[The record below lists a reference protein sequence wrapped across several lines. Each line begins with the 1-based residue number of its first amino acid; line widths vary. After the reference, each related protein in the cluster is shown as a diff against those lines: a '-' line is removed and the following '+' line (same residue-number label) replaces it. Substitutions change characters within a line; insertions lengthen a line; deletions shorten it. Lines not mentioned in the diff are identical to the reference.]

1 MSYKS
6 DMEFYREQH
15 TKRKR
20 LMGSI
25 VKVSILV
32 LAAAVLALTVSL
44 VVTFAFSDRSA
55 AEEDEGGADRSRPV
69 LRLNESALVGG
80 KAVAYIGESI
90 AYKSFVTISDNGGEV
105 TLSVDTSAVN
115 PSAEGEYP
123 VRYTATDAA
132 GNKSTLELIL
142 VVKNG
147 DYTPAKLNALV
158 AAKAKELGISADM
171 SKKVIVE
178 RVYAFVNSPNLGKN
192 DANIYFSDV
201 SNTPAQQLS
210 RDTWQT
216 DWVEEACRTLSMSRM
231 EGDCYTYYA
240 VSKAF
245 FDYFGIENMGIQ
257 RAASSSE
264 AGTHFWSIVN
274 IGSAEEPQ
282 WYYYDA
288 TRLAGGFASDKTKNA
303 CLITEQKLQSY
314 RTSQG
319 GTEFYKFDKWDG
331 FPAIAEN

>member
-1 MSYKS
+1 
-6 DMEFYREQH
+6 MEFYREQH
-15 TKRKR
+15 AKHKR
-20 LMGSI
+20 LVGSI
-25 VKVSILV
+25 AKISIIV
-32 LAAAVLALTVSL
+32 LAVTVLALAVSL
-44 VVTFAFSDRSA
+44 VVTFAFGDRPA

-69 LRLNESALVGG
+69 IRLDESTLVDG

-90 AYKSFVTISDNGGEV
+90 AYKSFVTVSGGSGEV
-105 TLSVDTSAVN
+105 TLSVDTSAVD
-115 PSAEGEYP
+115 PSAVGEYP

-142 VVKNG
+142 IVKNG
-147 DYTPAKLNALV
+147 DYTPTKLNALV
-158 AAKAKELGISADM
+158 AAKAQELGISADM

-192 DANIYFSDV
+192 DANIYFSDM
-201 SNTPAQQLS
+201 SNTPAQQVS
-210 RDTWQT
+210 RATWQT
-216 DWVEEACRTLSMSRM
+216 DWVEEACRTLSMSKM
-231 EGDCYTYYA
+231 SGDCYTYYA

-245 FDYFGIENMGIQ
+245 FEYFGIENIGIQ
-257 RAASSSE
+257 RSASSSE

-274 IGSAEEPQ
+274 IGSDAEPQ

-288 TRLAGGFASDKTKNA
+288 TRLAGRFADNTNNA

-319 GTEFYKFDKWDG
+319 GTEFYKLDKWDG
-331 FPAIAEN
+331 FPAIVAN